1 MSTPRIP
8 PVPPN
13 KGGELDKTAPSSQ
26 HRKVEKVEKI
36 SKVSEVDDE
45 SRAKQFRQ
53 FVDNVSQEED
63 EELPTPFSLIAK
75 GPASTASMESV
86 LPPSQDPALGDADE
100 DALPSPGASPPPS
113 SYLSGMAAEDESEEP
128 PPLPRSQQ
136 FWESVEEPS
145 SSQPPMQPQM
155 EEKPRSASRV
165 FLKPEEM
172 GKKGKT
178 PELGKKGAL
187 KEPGK
192 KTPSP
197 FGPPGKPT
205 MEGPA
210 SKEESE
216 FEKGW
221 GTLEPKKGDEPKEK
235 RKRPA
240 GPEGVIAPK
249 GDVGIKYIGSLTAA
263 EKKAEESGLL
273 PQDRIG
279 ALRAPA
285 LREERP
291 KLEKKEAGARKA
303 EKLGEKREAPSLQ
316 EPEQEWE
323 SKKRGQKEKE
333 EPMQIESPT
342 TALFPDFYIPMAH
355 AAAAAAKPYLG
366 PEALSIY
373 FHMVGT
379 ITAMVSPKGDSRT
392 EFVLNAPSFA
402 DSKFYGATISI
413 ERFATAP
420 YQLNIVLTGS
430 SEAVNAFNQNIPNLY
445 AAFQNGNF
453 SFTVNRIEAA
463 YAKPLFR
470 RKESAGEKEERDKGF
485 GGEMGNRKR
494 E

>member
-8 PVPPN
+8 PTPPN
-13 KGGELDKTAPSSQ
+13 KGGELDKTAPSTE

-53 FVDNVSQEED
+53 FVESVSQEE
-63 EELPTPFSLIAK
+63 ESELPTPFSLITK
-75 GPASTASMESV
+75 GRVSLVSSESV
-86 LPPSQDPALGDADE
+86 LPPSQDPALLDADE
-100 DALPSPGASPPPS
+100 NALPSPGSFPTPS
-113 SYLSGMAAEDESEEP
+113 NYLGGTAPQDESEEA

-136 FWESVEEPS
+136 FWENVEEPPP
-145 SSQPPMQPQM
+145 SQPPMQPRM
-155 EEKPRSASRV
+155 EENPRSASRV

-172 GKKGKT
+172 GRKEKMPSMGGVGEALEGKT
-178 PELGKKGAL
+178 PGKGKKGAL
-187 KEPGK
+187 TEPAK

-205 MEGPA
+205 IEGPVPREKGA
-210 SKEESE
+210 
-216 FEKGW
+216 EKGW
-221 GTLEPKKGDEPKEK
+221 GLMVPKKGEEQPL
-235 RKRPA
+235 KRPA

-249 GDVGIKYIGSLTAA
+249 DAEGVKYIGPLAA
-263 EKKAEESGLL
+263 AGEE
-273 PQDRIG
+273 RIG
-279 ALRAPA
+279 GQLGPA
-285 LREERP
+285 LKEERP
-291 KLEKKEAGARKA
+291 KLAKKEAEARKLQMGEKKEA
-303 EKLGEKREAPSLQ
+303 PPPIQ
-316 EPEQEWE
+316 EPETEWGG
-323 SKKRGQKEKE
+323 KKRGQKEKE

-342 TALFPDFYIPMAH
+342 MTPLPDFYFPMAN
-355 AAAAAAKPYLG
+355 AAAAAARPYLG

-420 YQLNIVLTGS
+420 YQLNILLTGS
-430 SEAVNAFNQNIPNLY
+430 NEAVNAFNQNIPNLY

-453 SFTVNRIEAA
+453 SFTINRIEVS

-470 RKESAGEKEERDKGF
+470 RKESVGEKEEREKGF
-485 GGEMGNRKR
+485 GGEMGDRKK
-494 E
+494 